1 MKKTILIF
9 MLYLILN
16 PGEITAQGDTAA
28 LVIAKWT
35 LEDCINYA
43 VENNIG
49 LKRQKLLTESAES
62 DLLKSK
68 MNLIPSLNLGSEA
81 NLGFGRSI
89 NPVTN
94 LITFKQNISNSY
106 ALNSSV
112 QLFSGFATA
121 NTISANKFMLKAG
134 LETEKI
140 ETNTLVVEILMAYYQ
155 VLYAKGLEDAA
166 KMQLDLSEKQLF
178 RIKKMVEAGREAL
191 SKEYEMESRTSEDR
205 LLFTI
210 ARNSTSQAV
219 TSMKHLL
226 QLEPGTAF
234 NLNMPG
240 LDSTFIADETYDAD
254 SIYNIA
260 SQILPRLKAINY
272 ELEATRKQVSAAR
285 GSFAP
290 RIVVGGSIYTGYY
303 KVISED
309 EVIEQDPFNEQLKNN
324 NSQAVYASLNIPIFN
339 NYTAG
344 RNLNLAK
351 LRRNDAELRLELEK
365 NTLYTEIEN
374 ICLDYTRG
382 KDEYTAAVANYEFNR
397 KSFEAVEKKFET
409 GLIDVTDYSAAQ
421 TSLFRAETENLRTKL
436 LLLIKRLSIKLYS
449 TGEYQEIISNQ
460 LN

>member
-1 MKKTILIF
+1 MKNTICLFILFLIF
-9 MLYLILN
+9 S
-16 PGEITAQGDTAA
+16 PGEISAQGDTTA
-28 LVIAKWT
+28 LVIEKWT

-49 LKRQKLLTESAES
+49 LKRQKLQTESAET

-68 MNLIPSLNLGSEA
+68 MNLIPSLNFGSDA

-112 QLFSGFATA
+112 QLFSGFAAA

-219 TSMKHLL
+219 TSMKQLL
-226 QLEPGTAF
+226 QLEPGTVF
-234 NLNMPG
+234 NLNMPA

-260 SQILPRLKAINY
+260 SQILP
-272 ELEATRKQVSAAR
+272 
-285 GSFAP
+285 
-290 RIVVGGSIYTGYY
+290 
-303 KVISED
+303 
-309 EVIEQDPFNEQLKNN
+309 
-324 NSQAVYASLNIPIFN
+324 
-339 NYTAG
+339 TA
-344 RNLNLAK
+344 
-351 LRRNDAELRLELEK
+351 E
-365 NTLYTEIEN
+365 
-374 ICLDYTRG
+374 
-382 KDEYTAAVANYEFNR
+382 
-397 KSFEAVEKKFET
+397 SH
-409 GLIDVTDYSAAQ
+409 
-421 TSLFRAETENLRTKL
+421 
-436 LLLIKRLSIKLYS
+436 
-449 TGEYQEIISNQ
+449 
-460 LN
+460 

>member
-9 MLYLILN
+9 IFYLILN
-16 PGEITAQGDTAA
+16 PGKISAQEDTTAMA
-28 LVIAKWT
+28 IKRWT

-43 VENNIG
+43 IENNIG
-49 LKRQKLLTESAES
+49 LKRQKLQTESAET
-62 DLLKSK
+62 DLLKAK
-68 MNLIPSLNLGSEA
+68 MNLIPSLNFGSDA

-106 ALNSSV
+106 SLNSSI

-140 ETNTLVVEILMAYYQ
+140 QTNTLVVEIFMAYYQ
-155 VLYAKGLEDAA
+155 VLYTRGLENAA

-178 RIKKMVEAGREAL
+178 RIKKMVETGKEAL
-191 SKEYEMESRTSEDR
+191 SKEYEMESRVSEDR
-205 LLFTI
+205 LLYTI
-210 ARNSTSQAV
+210 ARNSTSQQV
-219 TSMKHLL
+219 TSLKQLL
-226 QLEPGTAF
+226 QLEPGTRF
-234 NLNMPG
+234 ELLMPD
-240 LDSTFIADETYDAD
+240 LDSTIITDETYNID
-254 SIYNIA
+254 SIYNTA
-260 SQILPRLKAINY
+260 SQILPRLKAINF
-272 ELEATRKQVSAAR
+272 ELEATKKQVAAAR

-290 RIVVGGSIYTGYY
+290 RLSVGGAIYTGYY

-309 EVIEQDPFNEQLKNN
+309 EVIEQDPFKEQLKNN
-324 NSQAVYASLNIPIFN
+324 NSQAIYASLNIPIFN

-374 ICLDYTRG
+374 ICLDYNRG
-382 KDEYTAAVANYEFNR
+382 KDEFTAAVANYDFNR

-421 TSLFRAETENLRTKL
+421 TSLFRAETEALRTKL

-449 TGEYQEIISNQ
+449 TGEYQEIISTQ
-460 LN
+460 IY